1 MLTVL
6 YLIGTFICDLLFKSR
21 QRLEAENLFLRHQ
34 LNIALRCGPHI
45 GFNYAKRPAVR
56 VWMTRRMPS
65 LLDLTWIVRPET
77 ILRWHRAGFRTY
89 WRWKSRGRVGR
100 PTIDRELRDHPDD
113 FLLLLDERTR
123 RTSA

>member
-1 MLTVL
+1 MLAIL